1 MTFHHSYCLV
11 STYMAYCRVQTLAGY
26 YDCDSVKTVSC
37 AFVAFCRNRPGPGP
51 IFPRLYQL
59 KVSFTCLKG
68 VIKCVNCACYLH
80 YSTKKSC
87 GCEPT
92 ICDGK
97 EVFGKHYRIHKKVVF
112 HGFQHK
118 LFPHVQS
125 GLLKF
130 YFLAF
135 NLLGRVVVFNDINQP
150 WRLQH
155 AIQFRIIAIVVPC
168 SMSVQ
173 RTAVCISKER

>member
-1 MTFHHSYCLV
+1 MPEGCYKVCELCLLL
-11 STYMAYCRVQTLAGY
+11 TL
-26 YDCDSVKTVSC
+26 
-37 AFVAFCRNRPGPGP
+37 
-51 IFPRLYQL
+51 LY
-59 KVSFTCLKG
+59 
-68 VIKCVNCACYLH
+68 
-80 YSTKKSC
+80 KKSC

-130 YFLAF
+130 YFLAS
-135 NLLGRVVVFNDINQP
+135 NLLGRVVVFNDVNQP
-150 WRLQH
+150 
-155 AIQFRIIAIVVPC
+155 
-168 SMSVQ
+168 
-173 RTAVCISKER
+173 